1 MSATQNSNFIVY
13 PNADT
18 LFKTKDIKYRISKKE
33 IAKNGYTFE
42 HFANFALENGCPFFA
57 IKKGAAI
64 FKGEFKKYDTI
75 EKSLKTSRILES
87 RDTTSFLLRKEKIQ
101 EFNTRRQPDEVDLF
115 AQLVEQETENRE
127 ENITSN
133 ILDDTELVT
142 QHVLHEHF
150 EDSNSAVTTN
160 AIVEKTEDNT
170 AVSVIVDPV
179 PIVGRFLK
187 VRKVV
192 CTVKVLVPTSKES
205 NCVFNTNKDL
215 IAAKWSQTGGLK
227 IDTIEDSD
235 SEEEEKEITT
245 FQTEISSLREENA
258 SLRSKLDGAV
268 GELSSQNR
276 SVAEELAALKRQNE
290 ELLAECK
297 KKTTENLALKT
308 KLDKQKEK
316 LNSCRRFIN
325 EMTKD

>member
-1 MSATQNSNFIVY
+1 MSATQNPNFIVY

-42 HFANFALENGCPFFA
+42 HFKEFALEYGCAFFA
-57 IKKGAAI
+57 MYKGAAI
-64 FKGEFKKYDTI
+64 FKGEFKNYDTVQ
-75 EKSLKTSRILES
+75 KSLKTSRILES
-87 RDTTSFLLRKEKIQ
+87 RDTTSFLLRKEIIQ
-101 EFNTRRQPDEVDLF
+101 EFNTRRQPEEVDLF
-115 AQLVEQETENRE
+115 AQATENRE

-133 ILDDTELVT
+133 ILDDAELVT

-160 AIVEKTEDNT
+160 EFVEKAEDNT
-170 AVSVIVDPV
+170 AISVIVDPV
-179 PIVGRFLK
+179 PIVGQFLK

-192 CTVKVLVPTSKES
+192 CTVEVLVPTSKES

-235 SEEEEKEITT
+235 SEEEEYEEEKGTTT

-268 GELSSQNR
+268 GELSRQN
-276 SVAEELAALKRQNE
+276 STLAEELAAMKRQNE